1 MMSRQRSYTRS
12 SGTMRTD
19 KVRIALAYLCLGL
32 PLLALLLQ
40 FHQVGLFMTAGTAL
54 PLSDSN
60 VWAGCASSIASL
72 ETPVNLG
79 WCLKRPLAM
88 FIQAPAF
95 ALAPYSM
102 AAVILLQVTGMS
114 ALFWWLLVTIDDV
127 LAAPKWSIFIV
138 YLLGAWPILWYGTY
152 LGPEAPALA
161 LSLLSAVAFLKFC
174 RGLSALWGFLAC
186 ACAAV
191 SLLIRPG
198 NPILVIGL
206 LVGIVCVLWRVRRQR
221 LLSTLVG
228 AGVLLVAWA
237 PIQLMRA
244 LGWSDAGHGS
254 NFWFT
259 LYSAAT
265 PEPDTWL
272 DAYLRYAAQVGCQTK
287 FSPDPCLAFDSL
299 AFASRIQGD
308 TLALV
313 LQNPLAIPHQMLT
326 NLAVVAKAG
335 YIGNVLG
342 WPYPGL
348 LSRTEAPVGHET
360 TFALGSLAATV
371 MQAAS
376 WVLLVALTAAF
387 IAPRISVRVR
397 ERILLFSRRDPSFE
411 LSAAQLLGIVTILG
425 CIGFF
430 ALVGHD
436 EQQRHMVQNV
446 PYLLIAVGACF
457 ASYCGKRVNESC
469 RTLPTR
475 FATLI
480 AAGPLFVVAGIIVG
494 AVLEGHS
501 AGPVVRVLSSCG
513 AERGTAEDFSVISSL
528 SVGGGTASANPANW
542 RLARHSESVVLPAGY
557 SWTASQLGMLPE
569 GSLVELKSRSSG
581 NVLPMFVSTLD
592 LPSINDGVW
601 CRVSP
606 SSHGTML
613 VYDLIP
619 AAQSGVQS

>member
-1 MMSRQRSYTRS
+1 MSRQKPRTRS
-12 SGTMRTD
+12 WSTIRAD
-19 KVRIALAYLCLGL
+19 KVRISLGYLCLGL
-32 PLLALLLQ
+32 PLIALVLQ
-40 FHQVGLFMTAGTAL
+40 YHQVGLFMTAGTAL

-60 VWAGCASSIASL
+60 VWAGCASSLASL

-95 ALAPYSM
+95 VLAPYSM

-127 LAAPKWSIFIV
+127 LAVPKWSTFVV
-138 YLLGAWPILWYGTY
+138 YFVGAWPILWYGTY

-174 RGLSALWGFLAC
+174 RGLNALWGFLAC

-191 SLLIRPG
+191 CLLIRPG
-198 NPILVIGL
+198 NPLLVIGL
-206 LVGIVCVLWRVRRQR
+206 LVGIVVVLWRVRRRR
-221 LLSTLVG
+221 LLGILVG
-228 AGVLLVAWA
+228 TGVLLVAWA

-265 PEPDTWL
+265 PESDTWL
-272 DAYLRYAAQVGCQTK
+272 DAYLHYAALVGCQTT
-287 FSPDPCLAFDSL
+287 FSPDPCLALDSL
-299 AFASRIQGD
+299 AFASRIQAD
-308 TLALV
+308 TVALV
-313 LQNPLAIPHQMLT
+313 LQDPLAIPHQMLT
-326 NLAVVAKAG
+326 NLATAARAG

-342 WPYPGL
+342 WPYPSL
-348 LSRTEAPVGHET
+348 FPRVEPPAGHET
-360 TFALGSLAATV
+360 TFALGSLATTV

-376 WVLLVALTAAF
+376 WVLLVALTVAF
-387 IAPRISVRVR
+387 VAPRIAVLGRKR
-397 ERILLFSRRDPSFE
+397 TLLFCRREQSFE

-446 PYLLIAVGACF
+446 PFLLIAVSACF
-457 ASYCGKRVNESC
+457 ASYFTRSDREGL
-469 RTLPTR
+469 RTPQPRKAMLASTVP
-475 FATLI
+475 
-480 AAGPLFVVAGIIVG
+480 VAVAMIIIVG
-494 AVLEGHS
+494 AVVEGHS
-501 AGPVVRVLSSCG
+501 TSPVVRVLSSCG
-513 AERGTAEDFSVISSL
+513 AELSTAEEFSVISSL
-528 SVGGGTASANPANW
+528 SVGGGTASGNPANW
-542 RLARHSESVVLPAGY
+542 RLAQRSQSVVLPAGY
-557 SWTASQLGMLPE
+557 SWTASQLEMLPP
-569 GSLVELKSRSSG
+569 GTLVELKSRSSG
-581 NVLPMFVSTLD
+581 NVLPFFVSAADRPRLNDD
-592 LPSINDGVW
+592 LW

-606 SSHGTML
+606 STHGSML
-613 VYDLIP
+613 VYDLIS
-619 AAQSGVQS
+619 AVNSGAQS